1 MPKQSKTN
9 RKRLPARPTQ
19 RKAPPKSKPRPAAIC
34 NTNSP
39 ASNSSSPAPID
50 AAVVVEK
57 LRSMGSPKV
66 RDGMARFA
74 ITADRAFGIPVGDIR
89 SLAKSLRGPRL
100 PKDQA
105 DAAKRRNHALALDLW
120 KTGWYEARMLACF
133 VDEPSLVTPAQ
144 MDRWAKDFDSWA
156 ICDTA
161 CFHLFDKSPHAMAKV
176 VEWAERD
183 EEFVKRG
190 AFALLASVA
199 LHNKK
204 APDAIFA
211 DGLRLAELHADDA
224 RNFVK
229 KAVSWA
235 LRGVGARRLTLK
247 PRVLAIA
254 ERLAASPDPAR
265 RWVGKVVRR
274 EFNRKR

>member
-1 MPKQSKTN
+1 M
-9 RKRLPARPTQ
+9 PTQ
-19 RKAPPKSKPRPAAIC
+19 TKANRTKKSAHATKPRSKPKPAASGSTI
-34 NTNSP
+34 SP
-39 ASNSSSPAPID
+39 ASSPAPLAPID

-57 LRSMGSPKV
+57 LRSMGRAKV

-89 SLAKSLRGPRL
+89 ALARSLRGPRV
-100 PKDQA
+100 PQDQA
-105 DAAKRRNHALALDLW
+105 EAAKRRNHALALDLW
-120 KTGWYEARMLACF
+120 KAGWYEARILACF

-144 MDRWAKDFDSWA
+144 MDRWAKDFDNWA

-161 CFHLFDKSPHAMAKV
+161 CFHLFDKSPHATAKV

-183 EEFVKRG
+183 QEFVKRG
-190 AFALLASVA
+190 AFAILASVA

-204 APDAIFA
+204 APDAVFSA
-211 DGLRLAELHADDA
+211 GLRLAERHADDA

-235 LRGVGARRLTLK
+235 LRGIGARRPTLK
-247 PRVLAIA
+247 PRVLDIA

-265 RWVGKVVRR
+265 RWVGKDVLR
-274 EFNRKR
+274 EFNKKR